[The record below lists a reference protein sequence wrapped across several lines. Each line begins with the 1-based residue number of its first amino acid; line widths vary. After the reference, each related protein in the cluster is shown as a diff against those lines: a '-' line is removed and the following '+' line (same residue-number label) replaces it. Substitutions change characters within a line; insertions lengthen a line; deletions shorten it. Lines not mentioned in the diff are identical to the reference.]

1 MARFFLRRNKLLP
14 VARPLAVI
22 ILLTLTLGLGFGTTP
37 HHTSIAVTS
46 SCLGWAYFSCWSI
59 SFYPQVVQN
68 FERRSVVGFSFDFA
82 LLNLVG
88 FACYSAFNL
97 ALFYSPEVREEYE
110 KHNGGHGSA
119 VRVNDVFF
127 GLHAVAL
134 SAVQLSQ
141 IWCYP
146 RGNQKFS
153 RWVKLFCLLVCI
165 GTPVGVILAAVRL
178 HGCKWCNWLTLL
190 YALAYVK
197 LGITLVKYIP
207 QVYINWRNRSTDGW
221 SIDNCVLDFGGGL
234 LSVAQLLLDAY
245 SSHDWGKV
253 TGDPVK
259 FGLGFTSMVF
269 DTIFML
275 QHWVCYRKRG
285 TGRGRLGG
293 LLGRS
298 SGGAAPLLLSVNAE
312 APAA

>member
-1 MARFFLRRNKLLP
+1 M
-14 VARPLAVI
+14 
-22 ILLTLTLGLGFGTTP
+22 
-37 HHTSIAVTS
+37 
-46 SCLGWAYFSCWSI
+46 
-59 SFYPQVVQN
+59 
-68 FERRSVVGFSFDFA
+68 
-82 LLNLVG
+82 
-88 FACYSAFNL
+88 
-97 ALFYSPEVREEYE
+97 
-110 KHNGGHGSA
+110 
-119 VRVNDVFF
+119 RVNDVFF

-146 RGNQKFS
+146 RGNQQFS

-165 GTPVGVILAAVRL
+165 GTPVGTILAAVRP

-207 QVYINWRNRSTDGW
+207 QVYINWRSRSTDGW

-259 FGLGFTSMVF
+259 FGLGFTSMVL
-269 DTIFML
+269 IRYS
-275 QHWVCYRKRG
+275 CCS
-285 TGRGRLGG
+285 TGSVIGSAALGVDG
-293 LLGRS
+293 SAACSAGVV
-298 SGGAAPLLLSVNAE
+298 AAPRRCCSPSTRRRRRRDRESERV
-312 APAA
+312 